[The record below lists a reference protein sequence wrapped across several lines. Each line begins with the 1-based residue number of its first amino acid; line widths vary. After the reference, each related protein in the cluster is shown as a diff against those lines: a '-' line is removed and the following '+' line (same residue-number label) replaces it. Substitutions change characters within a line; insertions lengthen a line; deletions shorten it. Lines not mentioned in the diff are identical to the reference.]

1 MGPRWIDTAPYG
13 ELELKTPTGIRDLK
27 AHLGVGMQPVKSGQ
41 PIVLAVKNRGDE
53 QASNL
58 VVEPCD
64 PVP

>member
-1 MGPRWIDTAPYG
+1 
-13 ELELKTPTGIRDLK
+13 LELKTPTGIRDLK